1 MVYLR
6 RLYPF
11 KFFKECLPQ
20 ILLGPFWNTLSHLIL
35 SSEIMMGNCGTQ
47 LIYSNYSRYT
57 NSFTALEAN
66 FADLLQRRYPENL
79 TMEILQTFHNS
90 NFEEHL
96 SLSASA
102 FSVYKNDVI
111 GLWQMNHS
119 VLKNQVW
126 LSHEYFCL
134 KWKITEAAIYKP
146 SKKWLLWKIHGFTL
160 SDPFHK
166 SNIWSDSK
174 KQNWQNGETW
184 SE

>member
-20 ILLGPFWNTLSHLIL
+20 ILLGPFLNTLSHLIL

-47 LIYSNYSRYT
+47 LIYSNYSRST

-126 LSHEYFCL
+126 LSHEYFL
-134 KWKITEAAIYKP
+134 SQLENNRSSNLQAVYKMTVMENARIY
-146 SKKWLLWKIHGFTL
+146 TL
-160 SDPFHK
+160 RSVP
-166 SNIWSDSK
+166 
-174 KQNWQNGETW
+174 
-184 SE
+184 